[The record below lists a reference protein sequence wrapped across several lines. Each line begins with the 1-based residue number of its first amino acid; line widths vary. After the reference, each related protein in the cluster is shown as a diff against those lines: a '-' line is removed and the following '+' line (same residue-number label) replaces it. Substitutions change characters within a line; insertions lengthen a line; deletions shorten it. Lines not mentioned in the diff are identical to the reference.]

1 MRSRRADAVIFGFDF
16 QVNAAIVLM
25 LENIKD
31 LSTLRLEG
39 NYEDI
44 ELTLNNNQ
52 YILAQAK
59 SVVNSSSDFSHVR
72 QNLQKTLLSLSEG
85 CQKVEVNQLILI
97 TNSPNPLNDEATK
110 GVFLGPPAH
119 RKYSTLPP
127 SSQELIKEYLGEI
140 DHPLDL
146 DKFSIQTLPFETDE
160 DAERY
165 KFVMQAI
172 NDFVGD
178 LDINIPGLGK
188 RLLEVWHWDVFK
200 NGSKK
205 EAAIKLTKKNIVWP
219 IMVIATDVE
228 RCNDD
233 FLNQFDPALY
243 DEIVRRYKKTIDTCC
258 ERVEFFTK
266 VLYDYRGFQSNK
278 KGVDR
283 FLDFIERT
291 WTNYESEF
299 EIDDI
304 DAETR
309 ENLIKVIL
317 YNIVYRRIAIDKI
330 KKEVNL

>member
-1 MRSRRADAVIFGFDF
+1 MRSRRANAVIFGFDF

-31 LSTLRLEG
+31 FNTLRLEG

-44 ELTLNNNQ
+44 ELSLNNSQ

-59 SVVNSSSDFSHVR
+59 SIVDSSSDFSHVR
-72 QNLQKTLLSLSEG
+72 ENLQKALLSLSEG
-85 CQKVEVNQLILI
+85 SQKAEAKELILI
-97 TNSPNPLNDEATK
+97 TNSPNPLNDDASK
-110 GVFLGPPAH
+110 GIFWGPPAH
-119 RKYSTLPP
+119 RGYSTLPP
-127 SSQELIKEYLGEI
+127 SSRKLIEEYVKEI
-140 DHPLDL
+140 VQPLSL

-178 LDINIPGLGK
+178 LNINISGLGK

-205 EAAIKLTKKNIVWP
+205 KAAIQLKKADIIWP
-219 IMVIATDVE
+219 IMVIATDIE
-228 RCNDD
+228 RCNED

-243 DEIVRRYKKTIDTCC
+243 DEIVRRYKETIDNCC

-266 VLYDYRGFQSNK
+266 ILYDYRDFQSEK
-278 KGVDR
+278 KGTER
-283 FLDFIERT
+283 FLDFIDRT
-291 WTNYESEF
+291 WSNYDSEF

-304 DAETR
+304 SAETR

-317 YNIVYRRIAIDKI
+317 YNVIYRRIAIDKI
-330 KKEVNL
+330 KREVNL